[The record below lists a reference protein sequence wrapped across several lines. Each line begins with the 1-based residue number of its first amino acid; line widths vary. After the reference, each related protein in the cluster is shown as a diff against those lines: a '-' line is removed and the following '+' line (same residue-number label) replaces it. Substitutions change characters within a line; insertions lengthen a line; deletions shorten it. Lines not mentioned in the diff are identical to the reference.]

1 MSTLKLDVGTT
12 VHFARAVGSDAAS
25 RAAAPVY
32 RVEHLM
38 KLPDGATFYTIRC
51 EAEPFERVVAAS
63 DLDPH
68 GRAKG

>member
-1 MSTLKLDVGTT
+1 MSTLKLDVGAT
-12 VHFARAVGSDAAS
+12 VHFTRAVGSDAAS
-25 RAAAPVY
+25 RAAPVY

-63 DLDPH
+63 DLAPR
-68 GRAKG
+68 GRAKR